1 MRVTKHEHAC
11 LVVEEQGHKLVVDP
25 GMYSAKLPKLTNVV
39 ALTLSHV
46 HDDHSFRPHVEKL
59 LEQFPEIKIFG
70 TQEVAEKLKGLTV
83 TVVYHVD
90 RYEVG
95 PFTFDF
101 FGYFHQ
107 EIHRSIPLVQ
117 NFGLMVNSEL
127 YYPGDSYTIPEV
139 DVGTLACPS
148 SAPWLKIGDVIDFVS
163 AVKPRRSF
171 PTHNALL
178 SEHGHKLQNSRIQ
191 ELTESFGGEFR
202 YLEVGQGWEL

>member
-25 GMYSAKLPKLTNVV
+25 GMYSEKLPELTNVV
-39 ALTLSHV
+39 ALTLSHI
-46 HDDHSFRPHVEKL
+46 HDDHSFGPHVEKL
-59 LEQFPEIKIFG
+59 LKQFPEIKIFG
-70 TQEVAEKLKGLTV
+70 TQEVAGKLEGLAV
-83 TVVYHVD
+83 TVVYHGD

-95 PFTFDF
+95 PFTLDF
-101 FGYFHQ
+101 FGNFHQ

-139 DVGTLACPS
+139 QVGTLACPS

-178 SEHGHKLQNSRIQ
+178 SEHGHRLQNSRIQ

-202 YLEVGQGWEL
+202 YLEVGQSWEL